1 MKTIDGLPLPEAI
14 LRAAIPTFVEHGYD
28 KASMDDVAARA
39 STTKRTVYAHFG
51 SKEALF
57 RHALAKAVELF
68 HSEMPRL
75 EDPARPAA
83 ELEKFLVGFSDLST
97 WRGAVRLQRV
107 VMGEAER
114 FVDLGAMLHERIILH
129 AESRLADYL
138 ALADRA
144 RGAAEQGPATYL
156 ALASLLLNMA
166 TGPQRFA
173 TLLHARAS
181 LPMHPLAQAPQDLDR
196 AAIRQAIAIFLC
208 GTGMAA
214 PVDTG
219 DET

>member
-14 LRAAIPTFVEHGYD
+14 LRAAIPTFVEQGYD
-28 KASMDDVAARA
+28 KASMDEVAARA
-39 STTKRTVYAHFG
+39 STTKRTVYAHYG

-75 EDPARPAA
+75 EDPSRPAA
-83 ELEKFLVGFSDLST
+83 ELERFLVGFSDLST

-114 FVDLGAMLHERIILH
+114 FLDLGAMLHDQIIVH

-138 ALADRA
+138 AAADLA
-144 RGAAEQGPATYL
+144 RGAAGQEPGTYR
-156 ALASLLLNMA
+156 ALAGMLLNMA

-173 TLLHARAS
+173 TLLHARTPA
-181 LPMHPLAQAPQDLDR
+181 PVHPLARLPEDADRPAIR
-196 AAIRQAIAIFLC
+196 AAVGVFLR
-208 GTGMAA
+208 GIGMAA
-214 PVDTG
+214 SLEAG
-219 DET
+219 EQS